1 MRVQEAEWE
10 AMRNALESQ
19 IRAQGGYVSL
29 SPPPLPPPPD
39 GEGQQ
44 QHQDYAAQTGS
55 GVFHPTRSGLRER
68 FIDSAEDLEFEGV
81 VDPNG
86 RAHLAQLLG
95 HLYDIKLVSSSGGV
109 SNNSVDRLYMP
120 MANMQ
125 PFQRPHQAAIDA
137 DHDKT
142 LCSGRGR
149 TLAL

>member
-1 MRVQEAEWE
+1 MWSNMHVQEAEWE

-29 SPPPLPPPPD
+29 SPPPPPPD

-44 QHQDYAAQTGS
+44 QQHLDYAAQTGS

-95 HLYDIKLVSSSGGV
+95 HLYDIKLVSASGSV
-109 SNNSVDRLYMP
+109 SNNSVDRLCIR
-120 MANMQ
+120 Q
-125 PFQRPHQAAIDA
+125 TS
-137 DHDKT
+137 K
-142 LCSGRGR
+142 LVSVR
-149 TLAL
+149 TRLQLR